1 MTPLDDFPPAVRQS
15 VVRLRAMDLD
25 METLEAMAEVMVAV
39 VLPKLIVAVE
49 AKVQEAVK
57 KRDAQ
62 WKAKL
67 TRARRWWR

>member
-1 MTPLDDFPPAVRQS
+1 MTPLDDFPPTIRES

-25 METLEAMAEVMVAV
+25 VETLEALAEVLLALVIPR
-39 VLPKLIVAVE
+39 LTVAVE
-49 AKVQEAVK
+49 ARVKEAVA

-67 TRARRWWR
+67 ARTNRRS